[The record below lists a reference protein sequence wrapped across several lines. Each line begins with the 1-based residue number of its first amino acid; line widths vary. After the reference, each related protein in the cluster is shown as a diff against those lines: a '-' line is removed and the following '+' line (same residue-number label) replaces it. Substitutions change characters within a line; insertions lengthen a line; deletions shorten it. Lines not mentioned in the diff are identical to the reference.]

1 MFSSATPWM
10 TCGSSIGLCY
20 VLSLWKLVKH
30 PSFLPTWVGFK
41 EQETKP
47 GSREELSRET
57 LKFTNITAADFGFP
71 QAADTQV

>member
-1 MFSSATPWM
+1 M
-10 TCGSSIGLCY
+10 
-20 VLSLWKLVKH
+20 
-30 PSFLPTWVGFK
+30 WVGFE

-71 QAADTQV
+71 RLQTHKYETFLRWSGQWTPRG

>member
-1 MFSSATPWM
+1 M
-10 TCGSSIGLCY
+10 
-20 VLSLWKLVKH
+20 
-30 PSFLPTWVGFK
+30 WVGFE

-57 LKFTNITAADFGFP
+57 LKFTNITGRFWVP